1 MSVGSPL
8 LNVAPPILAT
18 LNGVRAIEII
28 LREVSSIGGL
38 PRSDMDQPDGRR
50 VARPAKPD
58 SPGPAVHAYTM
69 TIANGKR
76 HSNRQGH
83 LRASSSFRIDRG
95 RSHNVRPPL
104 MRIVAAANRAASRT
118 ENGLAADYIVSSPT
132 LSRQSPATVAVL
144 ADK

>member
-38 PRSDMDQPDGRR
+38 PRSEMDQPDGRR

-76 HSNRQGH
+76 HSNRQDTCVQVVAFGSTGADRIMSGH
-83 LRASSSFRIDRG
+83 
-95 RSHNVRPPL
+95 RSC
-104 MRIVAAANRAASRT
+104 
-118 ENGLAADYIVSSPT
+118 E
-132 LSRQSPATVAVL
+132 
-144 ADK
+144 